1 MSQIFED
8 LNRES
13 RRSAEK
19 AAAIA
24 HVTSARCHPR
34 ACDDPG
40 SGIGAGVAVHGGSTL
55 LAVVNAF
62 RLIAYRDPVEEV

>member
-1 MSQIFED
+1 
-8 LNRES
+8 
-13 RRSAEK
+13 
-19 AAAIA
+19 
-24 HVTSARCHPR
+24 VTSARCHPR

-40 SGIGAGVAVHGGSTL
+40 SGIGAGVAVHGSSTL